1 MVSGDPQENSRPVP
15 DPTILTTEQL
25 LREISALKDLV
36 ESWIDGLEQ
45 VNAEKMR
52 SVWSQFETVERQRIE
67 QKADTKAAVDAALA
81 AQQDA
86 VREQTIASER
96 SIAKSETA
104 TEGKLDQLGRTFDT
118 NIKNLQEIAA
128 DNKDRIRTLE
138 ALKTGARETIAAQRL
153 NVGALVGVASLLFL
167 IISIAVTVL
176 IATRPS

>member
-1 MVSGDPQENSRPVP
+1 VADDATTNSRPVP

-25 LREISALKDLV
+25 LREIDALKALV

-52 SVWSQFETVERQRIE
+52 SVWSQFETVERQRVE

-96 SIAKSETA
+96 SIAKSEGA
-104 TEGKLDQLGRTFDT
+104 TTRQLEQLGATFDKS
-118 NIKNLQEIAA
+118 IGNLSEIAA

-138 ALKTGARETIAAQRL
+138 ATKVGSAETTSAQRL
-153 NVGALVGVASLLFL
+153 NIGMVVGILGTVAAFA
-167 IISIAVTVL
+167 SIAVA
-176 IATRPS
+176 IAVALSR